1 MSATLVYVG
10 IGSVLA
16 TSVTILVVAVLLLRV
31 VRRYVEL
38 AEERLELLRE
48 GQEMLVRISYRERRA
63 AEGEREPV
71 REAVR
76 AVGAEAGRP
85 ARDPAPDRDR
95 AKAAPAGEPP
105 GDGRP
110 QDSGDPGR
118 YVQEALGLGGK
129 EPAEGGSRL
138 RRPAPGGGKPRL
150 GVKVPHPDDDVT
162 PRGEA
167 GAPVELFQKFYDR
180 HLEHYE
186 GYVRL
191 AGRLHRTREE
201 AGASADATVP
211 AAREWEDK
219 LRRAHEAIERNTE
232 RLDMLEEYYPELA
245 TDDDRISRR
254 AAVARLHA
262 DLVRRFGGEELRE
275 ERRERAGGRGEDRDG

>member
-76 AVGAEAGRP
+76 AVVSEPVRP
-85 ARDPAPDRDR
+85 ARDPVPDRDR

-129 EPAEGGSRL
+129 EPAEGGSWL
-138 RRPAPGGGKPRL
+138 RRPAPGGGKLRL

-167 GAPVELFQKFYDR
+167 GAPAELFQKFYDR

-191 AGRLHRTREE
+191 VGRLHGMRAEAE
-201 AGASADATVP
+201 AGADGP

-219 LRRAHEAIERNTE
+219 LRRAYDAVERNAR

-245 TDDDRISRR
+245 TDDDRISLR
-254 AAVARLHA
+254 ATVARLHA
-262 DLVRRFGGEELRE
+262 ELP
-275 ERRERAGGRGEDRDG
+275 ERPGSDEKVEGAPR